1 MEVLCVRGSKFLI
14 KGEWY
19 KVIPWGTGVI
29 YTQGVS
35 QSFQLENHTDIP
47 WSTSWYH
54 KTNFATVQ
62 ELREYKLNQIL
73 LLNND

>member
-1 MEVLCVRGSKFLI
+1 MI

-19 KVIPWGTGVI
+19 KVILLSSFDAVRGEF
-29 YTQGVS
+29 S
-35 QSFQLENHTDIP
+35 ESFQLENHTDIP

-62 ELREYKLNQIL
+62 ELRDQQLNKIL
-73 LLNND
+73 K

>member
-1 MEVLCVRGSKFLI
+1 MKEVLCVRGSKFLI

-19 KVIPWGTGVI
+19 KVILSS
-29 YTQGVS
+29 S

-47 WSTSWYH
+47 WNSSRYH
-54 KTNFATVQ
+54 KVNFATVQ

-73 LLNND
+73 